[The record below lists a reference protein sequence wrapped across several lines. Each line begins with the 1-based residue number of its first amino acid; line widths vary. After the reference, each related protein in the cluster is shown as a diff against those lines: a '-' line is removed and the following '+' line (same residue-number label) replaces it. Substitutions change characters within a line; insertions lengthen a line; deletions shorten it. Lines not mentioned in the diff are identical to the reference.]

1 MSLLPSK
8 LSQNSQLTTTSKPG
22 FSVRILLHDGE
33 VGGVRFLEVASWTGV
48 AILSPRDR
56 YLDLRSEPEFSRT
69 GVYVL
74 TGPDPVAEG
83 STRAYVGRADQLRAR
98 IDSHVKEKDWWDS
111 CLCFTT
117 SDNSLTLTHIQ
128 FLEAALITRA
138 LAAGQVQ
145 LDNIQ
150 LPEIPRLCRADLFD
164 LTRFLENVLMLA
176 GMTGLSVFEIVDQ
189 SPNEATPT
197 DSVDAGFRFSQF
209 EFHYIGSGGYTARG
223 RYESRKR
230 FVVEQGSTSRLS
242 ETNSCGEN
250 VRILRQ
256 KLREDGILIEDSG
269 HLVFTADHAFNS
281 PSLAAA
287 VVYGGSA
294 NGRSVWAD
302 MAGRTINDL
311 DKLSLDAQEAAEA
324 EPTETPPKSV
334 SENG

>member
-1 MSLLPSK
+1 MA
-8 LSQNSQLTTTSKPG
+8 TTSKPG
-22 FSVRILLHDGE
+22 FSVRILLYDGE

-56 YLDLRSEPEFSRT
+56 YLDLRGEPEFNRT

-74 TGPDPVAEG
+74 TGPDPIAEG

-128 FLEAALITRA
+128 FLEAALLARA
-138 LAAGQVQ
+138 LEAGQVK

-150 LPEIPRLCRADLFD
+150 FPEIPRLCRADLFD

-176 GMTGLSVFEIVDQ
+176 GMIGLSVFEIVDQ
-189 SPNEATPT
+189 SPSE
-197 DSVDAGFRFSQF
+197 DAIPETVEGGFRFSQF
-209 EFHYIGSGGYTARG
+209 EFHYVGSGGYAAKG

-230 FVVEQGSTSRLS
+230 FVVKQGSTSRLS

-256 KLREDGILIEDSG
+256 KLREDGILIEDSE

-302 MAGRTINDL
+302 AAGRTINDL
-311 DKLSLDAQEAAEA
+311 DKLILDAQEAAEA
-324 EPTETPPKSV
+324 DPTEVPSN
-334 SENG
+334 SASDNG